1 MTAGGSPQSRRSFLR
16 RSDSAVEFLLSTPG
30 RIARVVLGAVL
41 IFVGLGVVG
50 GFLGVLLMILG
61 AAPIVAAAMGWLLI
75 GPLLGRDIN
84 GRREGE
90 EPPEEEPQGE
100 PERETREE

>member
-1 MTAGGSPQSRRSFLR
+1 M
-16 RSDSAVEFLLSTPG
+16 SDDAVDFLLSAQG
-30 RIARVVLGAVL
+30 RVLRVVVGAVL

-50 GFLGVLLMILG
+50 GFLGVLLLILG
-61 AAPIVAAAMGWLLI
+61 AVPIVSAAMGWLLI

-100 PERETREE
+100 RERERKEED